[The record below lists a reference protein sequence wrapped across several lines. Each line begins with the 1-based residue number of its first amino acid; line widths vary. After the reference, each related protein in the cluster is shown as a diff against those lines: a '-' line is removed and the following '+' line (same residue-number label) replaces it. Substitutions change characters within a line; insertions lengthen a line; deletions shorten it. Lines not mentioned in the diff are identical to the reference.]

1 MQDIHTKKNIQ
12 STEPVCSRSS
22 LVRLFAEDEAAT
34 LEIGR
39 RLGKQL
45 QPGDIVC
52 LYGCLGAGKTTLT
65 KAIASSL
72 DIPEREITSASF
84 TIIAEHYGRLP
95 FYHVDLYRLENGGV
109 EDTGIEDCFGHDG
122 ITVIEWPERGE
133 SIIPDERINVRINI
147 EQVGRTFEIKSQ
159 RPLSF

>member
-1 MQDIHTKKNIQ
+1 MQDVHGKNIQ
-12 STEPVCSRSS
+12 ITKPACSRVSRFS
-22 LVRLFAEDEAAT
+22 LFAKDEAAT
-34 LEIGR
+34 LKIGR

-45 QPGDIVC
+45 QPGDVVC

-95 FYHVDLYRLENGGV
+95 LYHVDFYRLENGGV
-109 EDTGIEDCFGHDG
+109 EDTGIEDYFVHDG

-133 SIIPDERINVRINI
+133 SVIPDERINVRINI
-147 EQVGRTFEIKSQ
+147 EPVGRTFEIESP
-159 RPLSF
+159 RTLSF

>member
-1 MQDIHTKKNIQ
+1 MQDVHKKNIQ
-12 STEPVCSRSS
+12 PTGPVCS
-22 LVRLFAEDEAAT
+22 LPGQVRLFAEDEAAT
-34 LEIGR
+34 LKIGK

-45 QPGDIVC
+45 NPGDIVC

-65 KAIASSL
+65 KAIALSL

-84 TIIAEHYGRLP
+84 IIIAEHYGSLP
-95 FYHVDLYRLENGGV
+95 LYHVDLYRLENGGV

-133 SIIPDERINVRINI
+133 SIIPSERINIRIKI
-147 EQVGRTFEIKSQ
+147 EKVGRTFEIESP
-159 RPLSF
+159 RPLYF

>member
-1 MQDIHTKKNIQ
+1 MQDVHKKNIQ
-12 STEPVCSRSS
+12 STGPVCSRSGQ
-22 LVRLFAEDEAAT
+22 VKLFAEDEAAT
-34 LEIGR
+34 LKIGK

-45 QPGDIVC
+45 KPGDIVC

-84 TIIAEHYGRLP
+84 IIIAEHYGSLP
-95 FYHVDLYRLENGGV
+95 LYHVDLYRLENGGV

-133 SIIPDERINVRINI
+133 SIIPSERINIRIKI
-147 EQVGRTFEIKSQ
+147 EKVGRTFDIESP
-159 RPLSF
+159 RPLYF